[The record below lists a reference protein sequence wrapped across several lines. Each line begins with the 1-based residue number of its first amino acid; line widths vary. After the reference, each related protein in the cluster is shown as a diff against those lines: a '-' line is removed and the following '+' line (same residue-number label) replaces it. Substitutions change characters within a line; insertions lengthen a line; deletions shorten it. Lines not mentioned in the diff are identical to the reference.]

1 MFQCTQTP
9 LNFRA
14 FFGLVVCLVH
24 MKHNQATAHVH
35 SVWRVASVDP
45 RTEDCCSGASC
56 TWSYNDCEFYGN
68 SGCGAG
74 QYETSRSACCG
85 GQCSAC
91 ADCPAGRHKGAGCKT
106 TDTVPWGYYD
116 PSAGS
121 CTANADCP
129 VGHYCQADSATP
141 LSCAAGTYQPQTGA
155 TSADACQSCPAGF
168 AQPSMGRSVCHPC
181 SAGKYAG
188 TGKESCTGTACPA
201 GTFGRIEAT
210 SASEAECEGCPV
222 GRWQPTSGQTTC
234 ASCPSGWSTAG
245 TTGHSACTACTP
257 GTFASEEGQATCE
270 QCPAGQYNPHQ
281 QQTRCWECSTGNSYQ
296 PDPGQRMCNECA
308 EYDEKGSP
316 QWVTDNRTAC
326 VSWCDCWRGG
336 RDEDSGAFAAHP
348 TCNQQEYMTDGCQQ
362 YAALC

>member
-14 FFGLVVCLVH
+14 FFGLVVFLVH
-24 MKHNQATAHVH
+24 MKRSQATLVDLWDRTP
-35 SVWRVASVDP
+35 SVSRTLSVA
-45 RTEDCCSGASC
+45 RTEDCCHPTLGCGSDGC
-56 TWSYNDCEFYGN
+56 SYYGN
-68 SGCGAG
+68 IGCGAG
-74 QYETSRSACCG
+74 QYQTGRSRCCSSYG
-85 GQCSAC
+85 DQCSAC
-91 ADCPAGRHKGAGCKT
+91 ADCPTGRYKGGCSESRSCPGE
-106 TDTVPWGYYD
+106 DAHCPW
-116 PSAGS
+116 
-121 CTANADCP
+121 
-129 VGHYCQADSATP
+129 GHYCP
-141 LSCAAGTYQPQTGA
+141 GNGRIHSCAAGTYQPQTGA

-257 GTFASEEGQATCE
+257 GTFASEEGQAQCE
-270 QCPAGQYNPHQ
+270 QCPAGQRSGTHPAQ
-281 QQTRCWECSTGNSYQ
+281 IRCWECPENSYQ
-296 PDPGQRMCNECA
+296 PDPGQQRCKECA
-308 EYDEKGSP
+308 EHDEKGLP
-316 QWVTDNRTAC
+316 QWVPEDDRTAC
-326 VSWCDCWRGG
+326 VSFCDCLRGG
-336 RDEDSGAFAAHP
+336 RDATGAFVWHP
-348 TCNQQEYMTDGCQQ
+348 TCNERPDIAHGCATAIDQCT
-362 YAALC
+362 LRL